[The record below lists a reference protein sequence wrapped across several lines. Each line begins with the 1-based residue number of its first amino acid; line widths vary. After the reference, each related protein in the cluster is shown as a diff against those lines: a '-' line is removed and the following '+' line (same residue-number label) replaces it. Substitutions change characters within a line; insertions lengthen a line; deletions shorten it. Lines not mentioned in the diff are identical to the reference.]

1 MADAFPVSGN
11 IDSTSFPHLL
21 VDLHRQGATGSLKV
35 IGPTHAKA
43 LYFRGGRI
51 LFGSSKDPRDQLGA
65 ILIEGGKITR
75 EQLNEVNG
83 KVGPG
88 NPLAKVLAESGFV
101 NQRELG
107 DSARVKV
114 ERILSDVLSW
124 TSGSFEFEDGV
135 VPKGAVDLKLSTGKL
150 LLAAV
155 RRIGDRAFALRHLGG
170 DMTVVLKAAPD
181 AEAALTDVR
190 GEVWPLLER
199 LDGDRTLQDA
209 VALTRIDEFEAAKTA
224 CALLFLGIVVRKDA
238 GASGELDL
246 AEEALSG
253 FGPHTSS
260 DAAPAPAEPEA
271 GPAIVPSDA
280 AFSLVDGDSGA
291 ESAFPTPAPA
301 SGTDE
306 PLGVAP
312 DEPIGIAPDEP
323 LGVAPDEPP
332 GVAPEEPL
340 GIAPEE
346 SPAVVAPEPTGFS
359 FSQDEQPPEVAPVV
373 LPPADLPGPPGAA
386 EPADEPP
393 ALFSAE
399 PPAELPAPSVAAEP
413 PVEAQAPAPVV
424 EPEVPSFAFE
434 PPAGA
439 EPPAAEPEVPSFT
452 MEPPA
457 REGIETVPGDR
468 ATVVPDAEPGPEIPI
483 APPSSEPSDTAPPPA
498 GADAP
503 ATPDSSG
510 RPTQEDLA
518 ALDALLDPSASG
530 TKVPDAEPPTA
541 EGWEPHFPSSGSSAT
556 TGPNATTRR
565 AIGRRSRP
573 SRAPLF
579 AVLATV
585 VVVGLATGYYLLRP
599 SPDAGPEP
607 TSTPPAAA
615 PTPALSA
622 PVTVAAAPAPAVSPT
637 AAPTVAPTAP
647 AAGTTVAPPPA
658 TTATPAPEPT
668 PAATPTAAPPAA
680 QAGAPAGDA
689 LALLRQGSFD
699 ESASA
704 FASSLASAAPDSY
717 SIQVLAACSPDT
729 IRKAAQNVTEDEIFI
744 LPVTLNGRACYRV
757 GWGVYD
763 SRASAEAGAKDL
775 PAYFRQPG
783 IKPRIQPLVELL
795 P

>member
-21 VDLHRQGATGSLKV
+21 VDLHRRGATGSLKV
-35 IGPTHAKA
+35 NGPTHAKA

-65 ILIEGGKITR
+65 ILIEDGKITR

-135 VPKGAVDLKLSTGKL
+135 VPKGAVDLKLSTSKL

-155 RRIGDRAFALRHLGG
+155 QKIGDRAFALRHLGG

-181 AEAALTDVR
+181 AETALNDVR

-199 LDGDRTLQDA
+199 LDGERTLQDA

-260 DAAPAPAEPEA
+260 DAAPAAPEA
-271 GPAIVPSDA
+271 VSPIVPSEA
-280 AFSLVDGDSGA
+280 AFSLDDSNSLA
-291 ESAFPTPAPA
+291 ESAFPTPAPVSGADELGIA
-301 SGTDE
+301 SDE
-306 PLGVAP
+306 PVGVAP
-312 DEPIGIAPDEP
+312 DEPVGIAPDEP
-323 LGVAPDEPP
+323 LGVAPEEPT
-332 GVAPEEPL
+332 GVAPEEP
-340 GIAPEE
+340 
-346 SPAVVAPEPTGFS
+346 PAVATAEPTGFS
-359 FSQDEQPPEVAPVV
+359 FTQDEQPPEVAPVV
-373 LPPADLPGPPGAA
+373 LPPVDLPAPPGAA
-386 EPADEPP
+386 EAPNEPP
-393 ALFSAE
+393 PLFSAE
-399 PPAELPAPSVAAEP
+399 PPLALPAPSVAAEP
-413 PVEAQAPAPVV
+413 PIEAPAPVV
-424 EPEVPSFAFE
+424 EPEVPSF
-434 PPAGA
+434 
-439 EPPAAEPEVPSFT
+439 T
-452 MEPPA
+452 MGPPA
-457 REGIETVPGDR
+457 REGVETVPGDR
-468 ATVVPDAEPGPEIPI
+468 ETVVPEAEPGPEIPI
-483 APPSSEPSDTAPPPA
+483 APPSPEPSDTAPPPA
-498 GADAP
+498 GAAAP

-530 TKVPDAEPPTA
+530 TKAPQAERPTA
-541 EGWEPHFPSSGSSAT
+541 EGWEPHFPSSSPSAT
-556 TGPNATTRR
+556 MGPNATTRR
-565 AIGRRSRP
+565 AIGRRSQP

-599 SPDAGPEP
+599 SPDADPEP
-607 TSTPPAAA
+607 TSTPPEAA

-647 AAGTTVAPPPA
+647 AAGTTATPPPA
-658 TTATPAPEPT
+658 TTATPTPEPPPDATPT
-668 PAATPTAAPPAA
+668 PAPPAT

-704 FASSLASAAPDSY
+704 FASELASAAPDSY

-729 IRKAAQNVTEDEIFI
+729 IRKAAQNVTEDDIFI

-757 GWGVYD
+757 GWGLYD
-763 SRASAEAGAKDL
+763 SRASAEAGANDL

>member
-21 VDLHRQGATGSLKV
+21 VDLYRRGATGSLKV

-75 EQLNEVNG
+75 EQLDEVNG

-135 VPKGAVDLKLSTGKL
+135 VPKGAVDLKLSTSKL

-155 RRIGDRAFALRHLGG
+155 QRSGDRAFALRHLGG

-181 AEAALTDVR
+181 AEATLSDVR

-199 LDGDRTLQDA
+199 LDGERTLQDA
-209 VALTRIDEFEAAKTA
+209 VALTRLDEFEAAKTA

-238 GASGELDL
+238 GASSELDL

-253 FGPHTSS
+253 FGPHASP
-260 DAAPAPAEPEA
+260 DAAAAPAAPAA
-271 GPAIVPSDA
+271 GPVIVPSDA
-280 AFSLVDGDSGA
+280 AFSLVDGNSGA
-291 ESAFPTPAPA
+291 ESASPTPAPPV
-301 SGTDE
+301 SGADE
-306 PLGVAP
+306 PLGL
-312 DEPIGIAPDEP
+312 APDEP
-323 LGVAPDEPP
+323 LGVAPDEPL
-332 GVAPEEPL
+332 GV
-340 GIAPEE
+340 APEE
-346 SPAVVAPEPTGFS
+346 SPAVATPEPTGFS
-359 FSQDEQPPEVAPVV
+359 FSQDEQPPEVAQVV
-373 LPPADLPGPPGAA
+373 LPPVDLPAPPGAA
-386 EPADEPP
+386 EPANEPP
-393 ALFSAE
+393 PLFSAA
-399 PPAELPAPSVAAEP
+399 PPVGLPAPSGAAEP
-413 PVEAQAPAPVV
+413 PIEAPAPVV
-424 EPEVPSFAFE
+424 
-434 PPAGA
+434 
-439 EPPAAEPEVPSFT
+439 EPEVPSFT

-468 ATVVPDAEPGPEIPI
+468 ATVVQEAEPGPEIPI

-498 GADAP
+498 GVAAP
-503 ATPDSSG
+503 ASPDSSG

-530 TKVPDAEPPTA
+530 ANAPGAERPTA
-541 EGWEPHFPSSGSSAT
+541 ERWEPHFPSSSPSAT
-556 TGPNATTRR
+556 IEPTATRR
-565 AIGRRSRP
+565 AIGRRSQP

-585 VVVGLATGYYLLRP
+585 VVVGLATGYYLLGRP
-599 SPDAGPEP
+599 SPGTDPEP
-607 TSTPPAAA
+607 TSIPPAAA

-622 PVTVAAAPAPAVSPT
+622 PVTVAAVPAPAVSST
-637 AAPTVAPTAP
+637 VAPTVAPTAP
-647 AAGTTVAPPPA
+647 AAGTTATPPPA
-658 TTATPAPEPT
+658 TTTAPAPEP
-668 PAATPTAAPPAA
+668 PPTAAPTSPPPTTPPAA

-704 FASSLASAAPDSY
+704 FASSLASAAPNSY

-763 SRASAEAGAKDL
+763 SRASAEAGANDL

>member
-35 IGPTHAKA
+35 NGPTHAKA

-65 ILIEGGKITR
+65 ILIESGKITR

-107 DSARVKV
+107 ESARVKV

-124 TSGSFEFEDGV
+124 SSGSFEFEDGV

-155 RRIGDRAFALRHLGG
+155 QRIGDRAFALRHLGG
-170 DMTVVLKAAPD
+170 DMTVVLGAAPD
-181 AEAALTDVR
+181 ADAALTDVR
-190 GEVWPLLER
+190 AEVWPLLER
-199 LDGDRTLQDA
+199 LDGERTLKDA
-209 VALTRIDEFEAAKTA
+209 VALTRLDEFEGAKTA

-238 GASGELDL
+238 AAASELDL
-246 AEEALSG
+246 AEQALSG
-253 FGPHTSS
+253 LGPHPSP
-260 DAAPAPAEPEA
+260 DPAPPPAEPEA
-271 GPAIVPSDA
+271 SPVSAPSDA
-280 AFSLVDGDSGA
+280 AFALVDGTSEADL
-291 ESAFPTPAPA
+291 AFPTPPLP
-301 SGTDE
+301 SGADE

-312 DEPIGIAPDEP
+312 DEPLGIAPDEP
-323 LGVAPDEPP
+323 LGVAP
-332 GVAPEEPL
+332 
-340 GIAPEE
+340 EE
-346 SPAVVAPEPTGFS
+346 SPAVATEEPTGFS

-373 LPPADLPGPPGAA
+373 LPPVDLPAPPGAA

-399 PPAELPAPSVAAEP
+399 PPAEMPTPTVTSEP
-413 PVEAQAPAPVV
+413 PIEVPATAV
-424 EPEVPSFAFE
+424 EPEVPSSAFV
-434 PPAGA
+434 PPSEA
-439 EPPAAEPEVPSFT
+439 EPPAAESDVPSFA

-457 REGIETVPGDR
+457 REGIDTVPGDR
-468 ATVVPDAEPGPEIPI
+468 PTVVPDDEAGPEISI
-483 APPSSEPSDTAPPPA
+483 GKPSSEPSDTAPPPA
-498 GADAP
+498 GAAAP
-503 ATPDSSG
+503 ASPDSSE

-530 TKVPDAEPPTA
+530 TKAPAAERPTA
-541 EGWEPHFPSSGSSAT
+541 ERWEPHFPSGSPSAT
-556 TGPNATTRR
+556 METTATTRR
-565 AIGRRSRP
+565 AIGRRSKP

-585 VVVGLATGYYLLRP
+585 VVVGIAIGYYLLGQP
-599 SPDAGPEP
+599 SPGADPEP

-622 PVTVAAAPAPAVSPT
+622 PVTVAAAPDPAVSPT
-637 AAPTVAPTAP
+637 MAPSVAPTAP
-647 AAGTTVAPPPA
+647 AAAGTTATPPPAATTTPPPDPPPAPTPPPPA
-658 TTATPAPEPT
+658 T
-668 PAATPTAAPPAA
+668 PPAA
-680 QAGAPAGDA
+680 QAAAPAGDA

-704 FASSLASAAPDSY
+704 FASSLASAAPNSY

-763 SRASAEAGAKDL
+763 SRESAEAGARDL
-775 PAYFRQPG
+775 PTYFRQPG
-783 IKPRIQPLVELL
+783 IKPQIQPLVELL

>member
-21 VDLHRQGATGSLKV
+21 VDLHRRGATGSLKV
-35 IGPTHAKA
+35 NGPTHAKA

-114 ERILSDVLSW
+114 ERIVSDVLSW

-135 VPKGAVDLKLSTGKL
+135 VPKGAVDLKLSTSKL

-155 RRIGDRAFALRHLGG
+155 QKIGDRAFALRHLGG

-181 AEAALTDVR
+181 AETALTDVR

-199 LDGDRTLQDA
+199 LDGERTLQDA

-260 DAAPAPAEPEA
+260 GAAAAPEA
-271 GPAIVPSDA
+271 VSPIVPSEA
-280 AFSLVDGDSGA
+280 AFSLDDSNSLA
-291 ESAFPTPAPA
+291 ESAFPTPAPVSGADELLGIA
-301 SGTDE
+301 SDE
-306 PLGVAP
+306 PVGVAP
-312 DEPIGIAPDEP
+312 DEPVGIAPDEP
-323 LGVAPDEPP
+323 LGVAPDEPM

-340 GIAPEE
+340 GVASEE
-346 SPAVVAPEPTGFS
+346 PPAVATAEPTGFS
-359 FSQDEQPPEVAPVV
+359 FTQDEQPPEVAPVV
-373 LPPADLPGPPGAA
+373 LPPVDLPAPPGAA
-386 EPADEPP
+386 EAPDEPAP
-393 ALFSAE
+393 LFSAE
-399 PPAELPAPSVAAEP
+399 PPLALPAPSVAAEP
-413 PVEAQAPAPVV
+413 PIEAPAPVV
-424 EPEVPSFAFE
+424 EPEVPSF
-434 PPAGA
+434 
-439 EPPAAEPEVPSFT
+439 T
-452 MEPPA
+452 MGPPA
-457 REGIETVPGDR
+457 REGVETVPGDR
-468 ATVVPDAEPGPEIPI
+468 ETVVPEAEPGPEIPI
-483 APPSSEPSDTAPPPA
+483 APPSPEPSDTAPPPA
-498 GADAP
+498 GAAAP

-530 TKVPDAEPPTA
+530 TKAPQAERPTA
-541 EGWEPHFPSSGSSAT
+541 EGWEPHFPSSSPSAT
-556 TGPNATTRR
+556 MGTDATTRR

-599 SPDAGPEP
+599 SPDADPEP
-607 TSTPPAAA
+607 TSTPPEAA

-647 AAGTTVAPPPA
+647 AAGTTATPPPA
-658 TTATPAPEPT
+658 TTATPTPEPPPDATPT
-668 PAATPTAAPPAA
+668 PAPPAPPAP

-729 IRKAAQNVTEDEIFI
+729 IRKAAQNVTEDDIFI

-763 SRASAEAGAKDL
+763 SRASAEAGANDL

-783 IKPRIQPLVELL
+783 ITPRIQPLVELL

>member
-11 IDSTSFPHLL
+11 IDSTSLPHPL
-21 VDLHRQGATGSLKV
+21 VDLHRRGATGSLKV
-35 IGPTHAKA
+35 NGPTHAKA

-114 ERILSDVLSW
+114 ERIVSDVLSW

-135 VPKGAVDLKLSTGKL
+135 VPKGAVDLKLSTSKL

-155 RRIGDRAFALRHLGG
+155 QKIGDRAFALRHLGG

-181 AEAALTDVR
+181 AETALTDVR

-199 LDGDRTLQDA
+199 LDGERTLQDA

-238 GASGELDL
+238 AASGELDL

-260 DAAPAPAEPEA
+260 GAAAAPEA
-271 GPAIVPSDA
+271 VSPIVPSEA
-280 AFSLVDGDSGA
+280 AFSLDDSKSLA
-291 ESAFPTPAPA
+291 ESAFPTPAPV
-301 SGTDE
+301 SGADE
-306 PLGVAP
+306 PLGIASDEPVGVAP

-323 LGVAPDEPP
+323 MGVAPDEPM

-340 GIAPEE
+340 GVESEE
-346 SPAVVAPEPTGFS
+346 PPAVATAEPTGFS
-359 FSQDEQPPEVAPVV
+359 FTQDEQPPEVEPVV
-373 LPPADLPGPPGAA
+373 LPPVDLPAAPIADVLGGPLGDPL
-386 EPADEPP
+386 P
-393 ALFSAE
+393 LFSAE
-399 PPAELPAPSVAAEP
+399 PPLALPAPSVAAKP
-413 PVEAQAPAPVV
+413 PIEAPAPVV
-424 EPEVPSFAFE
+424 EPEVPSF
-434 PPAGA
+434 
-439 EPPAAEPEVPSFT
+439 T
-452 MEPPA
+452 MGPPA
-457 REGIETVPGDR
+457 REGVETVPGDR
-468 ATVVPDAEPGPEIPI
+468 ETVVPEAEPGPEIPI
-483 APPSSEPSDTAPPPA
+483 APPSPEPSDTAPPPA
-498 GADAP
+498 GAAAP

-530 TKVPDAEPPTA
+530 TKAPQAERPTA
-541 EGWEPHFPSSGSSAT
+541 EGWEPHFPSSSPSAT
-556 TGPNATTRR
+556 MGPDATTRR

-579 AVLATV
+579 ALLATV

-599 SPDAGPEP
+599 SPDADPEP
-607 TSTPPAAA
+607 TSTPPEAA

-622 PVTVAAAPAPAVSPT
+622 PVTVAAAP
-637 AAPTVAPTAP
+637 
-647 AAGTTVAPPPA
+647 
-658 TTATPAPEPT
+658 
-668 PAATPTAAPPAA
+668 

-704 FASSLASAAPDSY
+704 FASSLASAAPNSY

-763 SRASAEAGAKDL
+763 SRASAEAGANDL

>member
-21 VDLHRQGATGSLKV
+21 VDLHRRGATGSLKV
-35 IGPTHAKA
+35 TGPTHAKA
-43 LYFRGGRI
+43 LYFRSGRI

-135 VPKGAVDLKLSTGKL
+135 VPKGAVDLKLSTSKL

-155 RRIGDRAFALRHLGG
+155 QRIGDRAFALRHLGG
-170 DMTVVLKAAPD
+170 DMTVVLQAAPD
-181 AEAALTDVR
+181 AEAALADVR
-190 GEVWPLLER
+190 GQVWPLLER
-199 LDGDRTLQDA
+199 LDGERTLQDA

-224 CALLFLGIVVRKDA
+224 CALLFLGIAVRKDA

-253 FGPHTSS
+253 FGPHAST
-260 DAAPAPAEPEA
+260 DGAPAPAEPEA
-271 GPAIVPSDA
+271 GPVIVPSDA
-280 AFSLVDGDSGA
+280 AFSLVDGNSGA

-301 SGTDE
+301 SGVDEPLGVVPDE

-323 LGVAPDEPP
+323 LGVAPDESR
-332 GVAPEEPL
+332 GAAPE
-340 GIAPEE
+340 AA
-346 SPAVVAPEPTGFS
+346 PAVATPEPTGFS
-359 FSQDEQPPEVAPVV
+359 FSQDEQPP
-373 LPPADLPGPPGAA
+373 GGA
-386 EPADEPP
+386 EPTDEPP
-393 ALFSAE
+393 PLFSAE
-399 PPAELPAPSVAAEP
+399 PRAELPAPTVAAVP
-413 PVEAQAPAPVV
+413 PIEAPAPVV
-424 EPEVPSFAFE
+424 EPEVPSFAFV
-434 PPAGA
+434 PPGEA

-457 REGIETVPGDR
+457 REGIDTVPGDR
-468 ATVVPDAEPGPEIPI
+468 PTVAPEAEPGPEIPI
-483 APPSSEPSDTAPPPA
+483 APLSSEPSDTAPPPA
-498 GADAP
+498 GAAAP

-530 TKVPDAEPPTA
+530 TQAAEAERPTA
-541 EGWEPHFPSSGSSAT
+541 ERWEPHFPSSSPSAAM
-556 TGPNATTRR
+556 GPNATTRR
-565 AIGRRSRP
+565 AIGRRSQP

-585 VVVGLATGYYLLRP
+585 VVVGLAAGYYLLGRP
-599 SPDAGPEP
+599 SPGADPEP
-607 TSTPPAAA
+607 ASTPPAVA

-622 PVTVAAAPAPAVSPT
+622 PVTVAAAPAPAVSVS
-637 AAPTVAPTAP
+637 PTVAPAAAPTAP
-647 AAGTTVAPPPA
+647 AAGTAATPPPA
-658 TTATPAPEPT
+658 TTTTPAPEP
-668 PAATPTAAPPAA
+668 PAAAPTPPPPTTPPTAQAP
-680 QAGAPAGDA
+680 APAGDA

-763 SRASAEAGAKDL
+763 SRASAEAGANDL

-783 IKPRIQPLVELL
+783 ITPRIQPLVELL